1 MRKVSSKD
9 YKIIQSQVSHLRNS
23 NHSNIVKINDNN
35 PSKQAHRQKKER
47 VT

>member
-1 MRKVSSKD
+1 MRKVFSKD
-9 YKIIQSQVSHLRNS
+9 NETIQTQVSHLRNS

-35 PSKQAHRQKKER
+35 PSKPAHRQKKER